1 MSDIKH
7 SLSPRPH
14 RSWGAA
20 RVGVIIGMVAA
31 IVAAWGIISRV
42 RAENRLEAETQ
53 AQNVLPVNITHPR
66 ADGNVEDLVL
76 PGDVRAWA
84 DAPIYARTSGYL
96 KRWLVDIGTPVTN
109 LGPMT
114 CPLARNFA
122 AWARYA
128 VKPAARQYFGTEVVK
143 IETYGTYSCR
153 NIYGGRS
160 GRLSQHASSNAIDVA
175 GFVLADGRRIMLD
188 GGWKGD
194 KASQDFLRALH
205 KSACRRFGT
214 VLSPDYNAAHYNH
227 FHLDMSGN
235 GYCR

>member
-1 MSDIKH
+1 MSIPPFPTLRILLAATAALA
-7 SLSPRPH
+7 LSGCF
-14 RSWGAA
+14 GAPQ
-20 RVGVIIGMVAA
+20 VMKQGEGK
-31 IVAAWGIISRV
+31 
-42 RAENRLEAETQ
+42 Q
-53 AQNVLPVNITHPR
+53 AT
-66 ADGNVEDLVL
+66 
-76 PGDVRAWA
+76 
-84 DAPIYARTSGYL
+84 ARTPERPRITQLPSFTSAEAQQCVFDL
-96 KRWLVDIGTPVTN
+96 KQAGVRFTPLPNEDHGGGCSSIDSVKLLDMGTPVTN

-122 AWARYA
+122 AWAQYA
-128 VKPAARQYFGTEVVK
+128 VRPAARQYLKAEVVR

-188 GGWKGD
+188 GGWNGD
-194 KASQDFLRALH
+194 KASQDFLRVLH

-214 VLSPDYNAAHYNH
+214 VLGPDYNAAHYNH
-227 FHLDMSGN
+227 FHFDMSGN

>member
-1 MSDIKH
+1 MAIPTLLKPRMLLAVTAALA
-7 SLSPRPH
+7 LSACFGAPEAMKDYRGKRTGASKPVRPQ
-14 RSWGAA
+14 A
-20 RVGVIIGMVAA
+20 VGTPSFTSAEAKQCAVDLQRAG
-31 IVAAWGIISRV
+31 V
-42 RAENRLEAETQ
+42 RFTP
-53 AQNVLPVNITHPR
+53 LPNQDHGGGCSSIDSVK
-66 ADGNVEDLVL
+66 LL
-76 PGDVRAWA
+76 
-84 DAPIYARTSGYL
+84 
-96 KRWLVDIGTPVTN
+96 DIGTPVTN
-109 LGPMT
+109 LGAMT

-122 AWARYA
+122 AWAQYA
-128 VKPAARQYFGTEVVK
+128 VRPAARAYFGTEVVK
-143 IETYGTYSCR
+143 IETFGTYSCR

-160 GRLSQHASSNAIDVA
+160 GRLSQHATSNAVDVA

-188 GGWKGD
+188 GGWHGD

>member
-1 MSDIKH
+1 MTIPMPLK
-7 SLSPRPH
+7 PRMLL
-14 RSWGAA
+14 A
-20 RVGVIIGMVAA
+20 VAA
-31 IVAAWGIISRV
+31 ALALSACFG
-42 RAENRLEAETQ
+42 APEAMKQ
-53 AQNVLPVNITHPR
+53 Y
-66 ADGNVEDLVL
+66 G
-76 PGDVRAWA
+76 GKK
-84 DAPIYARTSGYL
+84 RTSASRPDRPQAVGTPSFTSAEAKQCAVDL
-96 KRWLVDIGTPVTN
+96 QRAGVRFTPLPNQDHGGGCTSIDSVKLLDIGTPVTN
-109 LGPMT
+109 LGAMT

-122 AWARYA
+122 AWAQYA
-128 VKPAARQYFGTEVVK
+128 VRPAARAYFGTEVVK
-143 IETYGTYSCR
+143 IETFGTYSCR

-160 GRLSQHASSNAIDVA
+160 GRLSQHASSNAVDVA

-188 GGWKGD
+188 GGWHGD

>member
-1 MSDIKH
+1 MKQGGGKRAGVNAPQRPQVTGTPSFT
-7 SLSPRPH
+7 SPEAKQSAFDH
-14 RSWGAA
+14 KQA
-20 RVGVIIGMVAA
+20 GV
-31 IVAAWGIISRV
+31 RF
-42 RAENRLEAETQ
+42 TP
-53 AQNVLPVNITHPR
+53 LPN
-66 ADGNVEDLVL
+66 ADHGGGCSSIDSVKLL
-76 PGDVRAWA
+76 
-84 DAPIYARTSGYL
+84 
-96 KRWLVDIGTPVTN
+96 DIGTPVTN

-114 CPLARNFA
+114 CPLAKNFA

-128 VKPAARQYFGTEVVK
+128 VKPAGRQFFGQDVVK

-160 GRLSQHASSNAIDVA
+160 GRISQHAYSNAIDVA

-188 GGWKGD
+188 GGWNGD
-194 KASQDFLRALH
+194 RASRDFLRALH

-227 FHLDMSGN
+227 FHMDMSGN

>member
-1 MSDIKH
+1 MAKLALLRPRNLMATIAAL
-7 SLSPRPH
+7 SLSACFGSPDVMKRSDANRP
-14 RSWGAA
+14 AA
-20 RVGVIIGMVAA
+20 STPKRPQMTSAP
-31 IVAAWGIISRV
+31 SF
-42 RAENRLEAETQ
+42 NSPEAEQCAVDLKQ
-53 AQNVLPVNITHPR
+53 AGVKFTPLPNQDHGGGCSSIDSVK
-66 ADGNVEDLVL
+66 LL
-76 PGDVRAWA
+76 
-84 DAPIYARTSGYL
+84 
-96 KRWLVDIGTPVTN
+96 DIGTPTSG
-109 LGPMT
+109 LGAMT

-122 AWARYA
+122 AWAQYA
-128 VKPAARQYFGTEVVK
+128 VKPAAQKYFGQKVVK
-143 IETYGTYSCR
+143 IETFGTYSCR

-160 GRLSQHASSNAIDVA
+160 GWLSQHAYSNAVDVS

-227 FHLDMSGN
+227 FHMDMSGN

>member
-1 MSDIKH
+1 MAKLALLRPRNLMATIAAL
-7 SLSPRPH
+7 SLSACFGSPDVMKRSDASRP
-14 RSWGAA
+14 AA
-20 RVGVIIGMVAA
+20 STPKRPQMTSAPSFNSPEAQQCAVDLKQAGVKF
-31 IVAAWGIISRV
+31 
-42 RAENRLEAETQ
+42 TP
-53 AQNVLPVNITHPR
+53 LPNQDHGGGCSSIDSVK
-66 ADGNVEDLVL
+66 LL
-76 PGDVRAWA
+76 
-84 DAPIYARTSGYL
+84 
-96 KRWLVDIGTPVTN
+96 DIGTPTSG
-109 LGPMT
+109 LGAMT

-122 AWARYA
+122 AWAQYA
-128 VKPAARQYFGTEVVK
+128 VKPAAQKYFGQKVVK
-143 IETYGTYSCR
+143 IETFGTYSCR

-160 GRLSQHASSNAIDVA
+160 GRLSQHAYSNAVDVS

-227 FHLDMSGN
+227 FHMDMSGN

>member
-1 MSDIKH
+1 MATIAAL
-7 SLSPRPH
+7 SLSACFGSPDVMKRSDANRP
-14 RSWGAA
+14 AA
-20 RVGVIIGMVAA
+20 STPKRPQMTSAP
-31 IVAAWGIISRV
+31 SF
-42 RAENRLEAETQ
+42 NSPEAEQCAVDLKQ
-53 AQNVLPVNITHPR
+53 AGVKFTPLPNQDHGGGCSSIDSVK
-66 ADGNVEDLVL
+66 LL
-76 PGDVRAWA
+76 
-84 DAPIYARTSGYL
+84 
-96 KRWLVDIGTPVTN
+96 DIGTPTSG
-109 LGPMT
+109 LGAMT

-122 AWARYA
+122 AWAQYA
-128 VKPAARQYFGTEVVK
+128 VKPAAQKYFGQKVVK
-143 IETYGTYSCR
+143 IETFGTYSCR

-160 GRLSQHASSNAIDVA
+160 GRLSQHAYSNAVDVS

-227 FHLDMSGN
+227 FHMDMSGN